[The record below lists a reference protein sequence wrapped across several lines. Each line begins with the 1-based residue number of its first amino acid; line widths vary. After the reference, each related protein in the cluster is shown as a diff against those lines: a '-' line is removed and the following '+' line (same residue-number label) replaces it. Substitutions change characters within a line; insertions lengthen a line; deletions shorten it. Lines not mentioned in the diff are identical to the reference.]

1 MKILITS
8 AALDF
13 PMELAR
19 SLSKEHEITL
29 TDRNDI
35 STDLTF
41 VRNDLDEGSETDGL
55 VRGMDAVIHCGQGDA
70 RAGTAEHLDYL
81 TRCTYNLLYA
91 ASAAGVGQLI
101 YLSSL
106 EIMEKYATDLA
117 VTEHWRPVPTTELEV
132 LACHLGE
139 FTCRE
144 FVRHG
149 RITVVCLRL
158 GDVIRTEEEA
168 ANVSAPLHLEDAI
181 QAVKAA
187 LSWDASRE
195 RPCGDLQPAAGDA
208 GWGLFHIQSPVPEA
222 RFSTRSAREYLD
234 YKPAFTG

>member
-19 SLSKEHEITL
+19 SFSKEHEITL

-41 VRNDLDEGSETDGL
+41 VRNDLDEGSETDEL
-55 VRGMDAVIHCGQGDA
+55 VRNLDVAVHYGHGDA
-70 RAGTAEHLDYL
+70 GGGQQFDYL
-81 TRCTYNLLYA
+81 TRCTYNLLHA
-91 ASAAGVGQLI
+91 ASEAGVRSLI

-106 EIMEKYATDLA
+106 KIMEKYDADLA
-117 VTEHWRPVPTTELEV
+117 VTEHWRPTPTTEPEV

-144 FVRHG
+144 FVRHN

-158 GDVIRTEEEA
+158 GDIVRTEAEA
-168 ANVSAPLHLEDAI
+168 ANVSAPLHVEDAM
-181 QAVKAA
+181 QAVQAA

-195 RPCGDLQPAAGDA
+195 LPCGDLTPAPGVA
-208 GWGLFHIQSPVPEA
+208 GWGLFHIQSSVPKA
-222 RFSTRSAREYLD
+222 RFSTRAAREHLD
-234 YKPAFTG
+234 YRPAFTG